1 MMGELHSPGPEHFEK
16 VKGDQLSIV
25 LRRVSVGDEGRQ
37 LGHKVLALQTSG
49 PELDSSI
56 HVRHPKT

>member
-1 MMGELHSPGPEHFEK
+1 MGELHSPGPEHFEK

-25 LRRVSVGDEGRQ
+25 LQRVSVGDEGDSSVIK
-37 LGHKVLALQTSG
+37 LLALKTSG

-56 HVRHPKT
+56 HMRHPKT